1 MMYRGRNGERDQL
14 GRYLDGATIYLAT
27 IYPLVWWHAHLP
39 RGFAWMR
46 TGDFLTG
53 LPPWIAGATGI
64 LYLALLAIYVG
75 RALAQ
80 LVRRQP
86 ISWGKHLV
94 VATTAA
100 CWYVGIV
107 ATNSDYAFTITN
119 VLIHGVPYMAL
130 VFIYARNASHEP
142 GATNG
147 ANARLLRGA
156 RGIVIFLSTL
166 WLIAYVEEMVW
177 DRALWHDREWL
188 FGSGIDIGTGALILA
203 PLLAVPQL
211 THYFLDGFLWRRRA
225 NPRLGRLL

>member
-1 MMYRGRNGERDQL
+1 GRNGERDQL

-39 RGFAWMR
+39 RSFAWMR

-53 LPPWIAGATGI
+53 LPVWVADATGI
-64 LYLALLAIYVG
+64 VYLALLAIYVG
-75 RALAQ
+75 RAAAQ

-86 ISWGKHLV
+86 VSWGKHLV

-100 CWYVGIV
+100 CWHVGIV
-107 ATNSDYAFTITN
+107 ATNTDYAFTVTN

-130 VFIYARNASHEP
+130 VYVYARNAARDP
-142 GATNG
+142 AAKQGAS
-147 ANARLLRGA
+147 ARLLGGGRA
-156 RGIVIFLSTL
+156 RAIIVFLSTL
-166 WLIAYVEEMVW
+166 WLVAYAEELLW

-188 FGSGIDIGTGALILA
+188 FGSGFDVGSGAVILA